1 MGAPP
6 FLLSQSLSPSLTS
19 PLGQASRRVGMRS
32 PTTDVRTRGS
42 AATRATG
49 STAVA
54 VTLRRLK
61 MKTAEA

>member
-1 MGAPP
+1 
-6 FLLSQSLSPSLTS
+6 
-19 PLGQASRRVGMRS
+19 MRS

-42 AATRATG
+42 AATGATE

-54 VTLRRLK
+54 VTLRRLE